1 MDYFELCTVILLSVI
16 VIYLYKILNTL
27 RDSLY
32 FTKTTVKLEKDTVTK
47 ESYPYL
53 SYIKNSLEK

>member
-1 MDYFELCTVILLSVI
+1 MTYFEFLIVFLLCVI
-16 VIYLYKILNTL
+16 VIYLYKIFNTL

-32 FTKTTVKLEKDTVTK
+32 FTKTTVKFEKDTVTK
-47 ESYPYL
+47 EHYPYL